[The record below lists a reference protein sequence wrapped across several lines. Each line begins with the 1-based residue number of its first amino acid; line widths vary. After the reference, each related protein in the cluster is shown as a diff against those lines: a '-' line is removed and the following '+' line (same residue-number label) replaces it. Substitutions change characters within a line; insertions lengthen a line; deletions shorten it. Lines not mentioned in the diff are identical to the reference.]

1 MYKKLLVIMGMLA
14 AISAFAQTNSLTL
27 EQYIHHVVQHNKDL
41 KLAEKDRELAGVQ
54 KKQATASAL
63 PTIGMEGNYNRN
75 LTDYFMYFD
84 MSALNP
90 EATGFAKAPIKFDNE
105 FGLNVALQ
113 QTLFSP
119 NVGSAIKAARQYTHL
134 TDKIYNATQQAV
146 VSGAKKLYHQ
156 CLLLEKVHAVSRG
169 AEQNAKDN
177 FDQMQLKFNNGQ
189 VSKFELLQAE
199 TRWRST
205 VPETQKAERNLKL
218 AMNTLKHMGG
228 LNADEVV
235 TLSGSLTDV
244 PALPMQVELNDVLA
258 ARPDFKAMHWEEKLR
273 ETNVGAAKGAYLP
286 TLTGTLAWAYSA
298 QSDQFE
304 MDQENKLWLAGVKL
318 SVPIF
323 TGGYRPA
330 MVQKAKVELGKT
342 RLNIEKAREK
352 IDNEVSNIQLRLH
365 EASQRIVSAES
376 TLKVAEQGFQ
386 IAETTAQNGLATQL
400 QLKDA
405 RMGFDQ
411 ATLNYYAAV
420 YDYLD
425 AYFDWEL
432 ATGKVTAD

>member
-1 MYKKLLVIMGMLA
+1 MALIAGTA
-14 AISAFAQTNSLTL
+14 ATAQTNTLSLD
-27 EQYIHHVVQHNKDL
+27 QYIGHVVQHNKDL
-41 KLAEKDRELAGVQ
+41 KLAQKDRELAGVQ

-63 PTIGMEGNYNRN
+63 PTIGMSGNYNRN

-90 EATGFAKAPIKFDNE
+90 EATGFAKAPIKYDNE

-119 NVGSAIKAARQYTHL
+119 NVGSAIKAAKQYTQL
-134 TDKIYNATQQAV
+134 TDKIFNATQNGV
-146 VSGAKKLYHQ
+146 ITGAKKLYHQ
-156 CLLLEKVHAVSRG
+156 CLLLEKVQAVSRG
-169 AEQNAKDN
+169 AEQNAKEN
-177 FDQMQLKFNNGQ
+177 FDQVQLKYDNGQ

-199 TRWRST
+199 TRWRAT
-205 VPETQKAERNLKL
+205 VPETQKAERNLRL
-218 AMNTLKHMGG
+218 AANTLKYMGG
-228 LNADEVV
+228 LVIDEEI
-235 TLSGSLTDV
+235 TLTGNLTDV
-244 PALPMQVELNDVLA
+244 PALPMDAELSDVLA

-286 TLTGTLAWAYSA
+286 TVTGTLAWAYSA

-304 MDQENKLWLAGVKL
+304 MDQENKLWFAGVKL
-318 SVPIF
+318 SVPLF

-342 RLNIEKAREK
+342 RLNIEKKREA
-352 IDNEVSNIQLRLH
+352 IENELVNIRLRLQ
-365 EASQRIVSAES
+365 EAAHRITSAEA
-376 TLKVAEQGFQ
+376 TLNVAEQGFQ

-405 RMGFDQ
+405 RMGYDQ

-425 AYFDWEL
+425 AYFDWEQ
-432 ATGKVTAD
+432 ATGRVEQ